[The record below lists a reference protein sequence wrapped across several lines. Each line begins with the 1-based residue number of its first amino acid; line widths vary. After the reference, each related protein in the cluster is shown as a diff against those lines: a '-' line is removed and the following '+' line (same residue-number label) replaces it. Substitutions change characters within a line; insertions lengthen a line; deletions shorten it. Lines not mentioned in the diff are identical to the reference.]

1 MAGRVTRKAPEL
13 PLTVE
18 ERLALAEARDV
29 ISTLGEREPAPE
41 ALTELG
47 YEQRMA
53 RMKAAELATQLKAAT
68 YGTDIRFQANV
79 TELAGVIYRF
89 IWDGETS

>member
-53 RMKAAELATQLKAAT
+53 RMKALDCAVGWGPYMGMRGNVIGLAAAM
-68 YGTDIRFQANV
+68 YD
-79 TELAGVIYRF
+79 F
-89 IWDGETS
+89 IWSGEQR